1 MEREYLPGDLRQR
14 MQDLLKER
22 KITQAE
28 LAEKIEMSEGALSRF
43 LSGATDKFSNEN
55 IMKTAL
61 YLDVSTDF
69 LLGLSNFPER
79 YNYDISELGLSHK
92 AALALH
98 TGAVNTDVVNRLLEN
113 ARFMEITKKIG
124 QYFNDTESEGF
135 AAVNA
140 MYAALGGFLQAQD
153 HPGKDGA
160 VRQLAGMSVPYKEME
175 MQTITQEFQDMLCE
189 IKEGITTHTPVSE
202 ALTEQTARA
211 IIEETERTGV
221 PPTLTGDEIRQQIM
235 EQCEAMNAVSSGFG
249 TQLGEML
256 LQFADTMRET
266 AQQHGLL
273 PEDDE
278 KADQ

>member
-98 TGAVNTDVVNRLLEN
+98 TGAVNTDVVNRL
-113 ARFMEITKKIG
+113 
-124 QYFNDTESEGF
+124 
-135 AAVNA
+135 
-140 MYAALGGFLQAQD
+140 
-153 HPGKDGA
+153 
-160 VRQLAGMSVPYKEME
+160 
-175 MQTITQEFQDMLCE
+175 
-189 IKEGITTHTPVSE
+189 
-202 ALTEQTARA
+202 
-211 IIEETERTGV
+211 
-221 PPTLTGDEIRQQIM
+221 
-235 EQCEAMNAVSSGFG
+235 
-249 TQLGEML
+249 
-256 LQFADTMRET
+256 
-266 AQQHGLL
+266 
-273 PEDDE
+273 
-278 KADQ
+278 